1 MIFESVSIAKPDM
14 SDREEQHL
22 RANKKLQFSEMR
34 NYDQSAD
41 RKRIASDKGNSLLDN
56 IATYGISTWVL

>member
-1 MIFESVSIAKPDM
+1 MIFESVTSAKPDM

-34 NYDQSAD
+34 NCNQSAD
-41 RKRIASDKGNSLLDN
+41 RKPFTSEMGNSPLDN
-56 IATYGISTWVL
+56 IATYGIST